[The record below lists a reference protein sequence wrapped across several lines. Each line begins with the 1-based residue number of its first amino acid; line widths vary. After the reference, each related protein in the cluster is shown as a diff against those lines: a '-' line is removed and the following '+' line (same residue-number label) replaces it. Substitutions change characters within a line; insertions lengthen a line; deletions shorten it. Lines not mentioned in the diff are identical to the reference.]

1 MKARELAQLLMQ
13 TPDYE
18 VKVVTHSRT
27 TWDNP
32 FPKYEEF
39 IVDDIDEVIDATKEV
54 ILGLY

>member
-18 VKVVTHSRT
+18 VKVVTHSQT
-27 TWDNP
+27 TLDDP

-39 IVDDIDEVIDATKEV
+39 IVDDINEVLDAKKEI